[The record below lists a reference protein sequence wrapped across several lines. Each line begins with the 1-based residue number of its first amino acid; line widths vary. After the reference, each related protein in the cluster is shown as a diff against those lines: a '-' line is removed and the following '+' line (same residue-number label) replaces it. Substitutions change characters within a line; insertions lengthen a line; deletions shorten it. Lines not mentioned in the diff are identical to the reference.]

1 MNIFLTKTMIH
12 LFEPH
17 MSNLEKIEVEKVL
30 TSKFWASGNGMRKVS
45 EFEDKFQRFM
55 HSKKCV
61 AVSNGSAALTLA
73 LSLFDVKNKEVLVP
87 SLTFV
92 STVHAI
98 IENGGKPVFVDVDS
112 NNLCM
117 SISDL
122 ESKIS
127 KKSSVILPVHFGGI
141 PCDIPKI
148 QKIAKQYSLSVVED
162 AAHACGASI
171 NSKKIGSHSD
181 AVCFSFH
188 PVKNLS
194 MPNGGAICINNKN
207 SLNFV
212 NNLKSKRW
220 CGIIN
225 RKGYDY
231 DVTQLGWNYYM
242 NEISAAIGIVQL
254 KKLSKLNDIR
264 KKIAKMYDDELDVS
278 QKMPFQKNS
287 SYHLYWISVKN
298 RTTFMNK
305 MKKSGIETGIHYNPV
320 HQMTMYKKFKS
331 ILPITEKISKNI
343 VSLPIHPNL
352 TNKQI
357 HFIIDT
363 VNKHSN

>member
-1 MNIFLTKTMIH
+1 MIK

-17 MSNLEKIEVEKVL
+17 VSNDEINATKSVL
-30 TSKFWASGNGMRKVS
+30 KSKFWASGSGLQKVS
-45 EFEDKFQRFM
+45 EFEDKFRKYVQT
-55 HSKKCV
+55 KTCV

-73 LSLFDVKNKEVLVP
+73 LSMFDVKNKEVLVP

-98 IENGGKPVFVDVDS
+98 IENGGKPVFVDVDP

-117 SISDL
+117 SVFDL

-141 PCDIPKI
+141 PCDLPKI
-148 QKIAKQYSLSVVED
+148 QKIAKKYSLSVVED

-194 MPNGGAICINNKN
+194 MPNGGAICLNNKN
-207 SLNFV
+207 TLNFT

-220 CGIIN
+220 CGITN
-225 RKGYDY
+225 RKRYDY
-231 DVTQLGWNYYM
+231 DVVQFGWNYYM

-254 KKLSKLNDIR
+254 KKLPKLNNIR
-264 KKIAKMYDDELDVS
+264 KKIAKMYHNELNVS
-278 QKMPFQKNS
+278 QKMPFEKNS

-298 RTTFMNK
+298 RTAFMNK
-305 MKKSGIETGIHYNPV
+305 MQKFGIETGIHYNPV
-320 HQMTMYKKFKS
+320 HKMTMYKKFTTT
-331 ILPITEKISKNI
+331 LPVTDNISKTI

-352 TNKQI
+352 TNDQI
-357 HFIIDT
+357 HYIIDT
-363 VNKHSN
+363 VNKLSN

>member
-1 MNIFLTKTMIH
+1 MIK

-17 MSNLEKIEVEKVL
+17 ISNDEVNIVTSVL
-30 TSKFWASGNGMRKVS
+30 KSKFWASGGGVKKVS
-45 EFEDKFQRFM
+45 EFEEKFQRFVNT
-55 HSKKCV
+55 KKCV

-73 LSLFDVKNKEVLVP
+73 LSMFDIKNKEVLVP

-98 IENGGKPVFVDVDS
+98 IENGGKPVFVDVNTHD
-112 NNLCM
+112 LCM

-122 ESKIS
+122 NDKIS
-127 KKSSVILPVHFGGI
+127 QKSSMILPVHFGGI
-141 PCDIPKI
+141 PCDMSKI
-148 QKIAKQYSLSVVED
+148 QKVAKKYSLSVVED

-171 NSKKIGSHSD
+171 DSKKIGSHSD
-181 AVCFSFH
+181 VVCFSFH

-194 MPNGGAICINNKN
+194 MPNGGAICLNNKN
-207 SLNFV
+207 ISHFTK
-212 NNLKSKRW
+212 NLKSKRW
-220 CGIIN
+220 CGISN

-231 DVTQLGWNYYM
+231 DVTQLGWNCYM
-242 NEISAAIGIVQL
+242 NEISAAVGIVQL
-254 KKLSKLNDIR
+254 KKLSKLNNIR
-264 KKIAKMYDDELDVS
+264 KKIAKMYYDGLNVS
-278 QKMPFQKNS
+278 HKMPFQKNS
-287 SYHLYWISVKN
+287 SYHLYWISVNN

-305 MKKSGIETGIHYNPV
+305 MKESGIETGIHYRPV

-331 ILPITEKISKNI
+331 ILPVTEKFSKTI

-357 HFIIDT
+357 NFIIHA

>member
-1 MNIFLTKTMIH
+1 MKKCIN

-17 MSNLEKIEVEKVL
+17 VDSSDINQTLSVL
-30 TSKFWASGNGMRKVS
+30 KSKFWASGSGLQKVS
-45 EFEDKFQRFM
+45 EFEDKFGRYVQT
-55 HSKKCV
+55 KKCV

-73 LSLFDVKNKEVLVP
+73 LSMFDVKNKEVLVP

-92 STVHAI
+92 STVHSI
-98 IENGGKPVFVDVDS
+98 IENGGKPVFVDVDP

-117 SISDL
+117 SVSDL

-141 PCDIPKI
+141 PCDLHKI
-148 QKIAKQYSLSVVED
+148 QKISKENSLSVVED

-181 AVCFSFH
+181 VVCFSFH

-194 MPNGGAICINNKN
+194 MPNGGAVCINIKN
-207 SLNFV
+207 PLNFV
-212 NNLKSKRW
+212 NDLKSKRW
-220 CGIIN
+220 CGITN
-225 RKGYDY
+225 RKGYHY
-231 DVTQLGWNYYM
+231 DVARLGWNYYM
-242 NEISAAIGIVQL
+242 NEISAAIGIAQL
-254 KKLSKLNDIR
+254 KKLPRLNNIR
-264 KKIAKMYDDELDVS
+264 KKIAKMYHDELNVS
-278 QKMPFQKNS
+278 QKMPFQRNS

-320 HQMTMYKKFKS
+320 HKMTMYKKFKS
-331 ILPITEKISKNI
+331 VLPETEKISKTI

>member
-1 MNIFLTKTMIH
+1 MKKHIN

-17 MSNLEKIEVEKVL
+17 VDSSDINQTLSTLK
-30 TSKFWASGNGMRKVS
+30 SKFWASGSGQQKVS
-45 EFEDKFQRFM
+45 EFEEKFQNFVDA
-55 HSKKCV
+55 KKCV

-98 IENGGKPVFVDVDS
+98 IENGGKPVFVDVDP
-112 NNLCM
+112 NNLCL
-117 SISDL
+117 STSDL
-122 ESKIS
+122 ESKIT
-127 KKSSVILPVHFGGI
+127 KKSSLILPVHFGGI
-141 PCDIPKI
+141 PCDLVKI
-148 QKIAKQYSLSVVED
+148 QKIAKKYSLSVVED

-194 MPNGGAICINNKN
+194 MPTGGAICINNKN
-207 SLNFV
+207 TSNFV
-212 NNLKSKRW
+212 NILKSKRW

-231 DVTQLGWNYYM
+231 DVVQLGWNYYM
-242 NEISAAIGIVQL
+242 NEISAAIGIAQL
-254 KKLSKLNDIR
+254 KKLSKLNNIR
-264 KKIAKMYDDELDVS
+264 KKIAKMYHDELNVT

-287 SYHLYWISVKN
+287 SYHLYWILVKN
-298 RTTFMNK
+298 RTAFMNK

-320 HQMTMYKKFKS
+320 HNMTMYKKFKA
-331 ILPITEKISKNI
+331 ILPVTEKIAKTI

-352 TNKQI
+352 TNTQI
-357 HFIIDT
+357 HFIIDA